1 MSVFNRAIKA
11 LDEVDEYIDHLAD
24 NEAYVTALEA
34 AGLLIPDL
42 PSYTEEEP

>member
-1 MSVFNRAIKA
+1 MSNFDRAVKS
-11 LDEVDEYIDHLAD
+11 LNDVDEAIDHLAD

-34 AGLLIPDL
+34 AGLLMPDL